1 MTFEEVQ
8 KLVLEDEGRRLELK
22 KSTGE
27 LKDGMHS
34 ACALLN
40 SNGGYLLFGITPKS
54 LKVVGQQVTD
64 ATKQEIAQA
73 ISGLEPAIDVK
84 VDYVDVPNSTGNK
97 VVVMYFD
104 GWVWGKPPYTYHG
117 RPYYKPESITK
128 QMPREMFEER
138 LKAAKPHLFGWENQ
152 IADEYSISDLSE
164 K

>member
-8 KLVLEDEGRRLELK
+8 KLVLEDEGRRFELK

-40 SNGGYLLFGITPKS
+40 SDGGYLLFGITPKS

-64 ATKQEIAQA
+64 ATKREIAQA

-84 VDYVDVPNSTGNK
+84 SGLY
-97 VVVMYFD
+97 
-104 GWVWGKPPYTYHG
+104 
-117 RPYYKPESITK
+117 
-128 QMPREMFEER
+128 
-138 LKAAKPHLFGWENQ
+138 
-152 IADEYSISDLSE
+152 
-164 K
+164 

>member
-34 ACALLN
+34 ACAFLN
-40 SNGGYLLFGITPKS
+40 SDGGYLLFGITPKS
-54 LKVVGQQVTD
+54 LKIVGQQVTD
-64 ATKQEIAQA
+64 ATKREIAQA

-84 VDYVDVPNSTGNK
+84 VDYIDVPNSNGNK

-104 GWVWGKPPYTYHG
+104 GWVWGIAPYTYHG
-117 RPYYKPESITK
+117 CP
-128 QMPREMFEER
+128 
-138 LKAAKPHLFGWENQ
+138 
-152 IADEYSISDLSE
+152 D
-164 K
+164 

>member
-40 SNGGYLLFGITPKS
+40 SDGGYLLFGITPKS

-64 ATKQEIAQA
+64 ATKREIAQA

-84 VDYVDVPNSTGNK
+84 VDYIDVPNSTGNK
-97 VVVMYFD
+97 VVKTALYLSRMPILQT
-104 GWVWGKPPYTYHG
+104 GE
-117 RPYYKPESITK
+117 YYQTDAS
-128 QMPREMFEER
+128 R
-138 LKAAKPHLFGWENQ
+138 
-152 IADEYSISDLSE
+152 DV
-164 K
+164 